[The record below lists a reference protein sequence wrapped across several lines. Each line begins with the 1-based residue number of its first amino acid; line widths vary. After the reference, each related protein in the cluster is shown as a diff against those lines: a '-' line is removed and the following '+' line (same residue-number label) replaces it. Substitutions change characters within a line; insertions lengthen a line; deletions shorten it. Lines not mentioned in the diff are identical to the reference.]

1 MQCTVYVQLLLTINL
16 YIYYKKKYMSSITDK
31 PITTLNQ
38 DLLKVEKY
46 SLALSNFIIRSD
58 TPITVGLQ
66 GEWGTGKTSLMSLL
80 LEDFNEKNIACS
92 WVNTWEYSLFRN
104 ANETTPGV
112 LRGMLEKLKESCKSR
127 GIWTLKDDTEEK
139 FKSAARFLGGLAN
152 QIVANQTGIDV
163 KGAAE
168 GGGNQKSAA
177 EVAEIKAL
185 IADLIADLIKDP
197 KNPIEKVV
205 FFVDDLDRIPPGDA
219 VEVLE
224 ALKNIFD
231 IPNCV
236 FILAIDYDIV
246 VKGLESKFGPKTDE
260 NEREFRSFFDKI
272 IQVPFSMPIGTYD
285 IENFLVEKLKS
296 LGTDIQEQEKEL
308 YVKAVKYSI
317 GYNPRS
323 LKRYLNAFSLINH
336 LKEIELDDEQ
346 PKGDDFM
353 LFAVLGIQISYPKIF
368 RLLSQKPN
376 FPEWNKGFGNKF
388 GVEWDAIQEK
398 IKKFGE
404 SDLIDEEWE
413 QVTWGAC
420 QSDSY
425 LRARAFS
432 VLELLNLL
440 RDKYKDTLEDELETA
455 MTFASITSVD
465 DDVETK
471 QAVQKVGNKTIFDGV
486 QTKLSQLAEEG
497 FTDQAVKNYAALWSP
512 LSEAEKNN
520 TKYRISFAKT
530 GSSFND
536 ETRVGRGKK
545 QLIYCSNP
553 SKKALGMKIWVKK
566 NTGKVSSLFE
576 NIKSTYNLQESE
588 NIYISKDKDLII
600 EYNAYSELKDN
611 YSELMGY
618 IVQQITS

>member
-1 MQCTVYVQLLLTINL
+1 
-16 YIYYKKKYMSSITDK
+16 MSSITDK
-31 PITTLNQ
+31 PISKKNQ

-92 WVNTWEYSLFRN
+92 WVNTWEYSLFRD

-163 KGAAE
+163 KGAAV
-168 GGGNQKSAA
+168 GGGNQKSSA

-272 IQVPFSMPIGTYD
+272 IQVPFSMPTGTYD

-376 FPEWNKGFGNKF
+376 FPEWNKGFGSKF
-388 GVEWDAIQEK
+388 GVEWDEIQEK

-486 QTKLSQLAEEG
+486 QTKLLQLAEEG
-497 FTDQAVKNYAALWSP
+497 FTDQAVNNYAALWSP
-512 LSEAEKNN
+512 LSDIEKNN

-553 SKKALGMKIWVKK
+553 SKKALGMKVWVKK

-588 NIYISKDKDLII
+588 NIYISKEKDLII
-600 EYNAYSELKDN
+600 EYNAYSELKES

-618 IVQQITS
+618 IVKQITS